1 MIKMFNSKTAG
12 KRLYILLALT
22 SSLAACS
29 LQSRKP
35 EPTTSEGMA
44 KQAGADIDEM
54 VAEDGGA
61 SGGNSGKS
69 SIAPPVGES
78 ASKDGKYQALSQALR
93 AGRGRAIVEEAAKIL
108 GTNSTDPVALNAL
121 ALDHL
126 RQGRTGAA
134 RLLLARALEK
144 NPNNASLLNN
154 MAVVDLQENEQGAAI
169 AGFKK
174 ALKADDGNAQAS
186 ANLGSIYV
194 RGGDYA
200 RATSLLEGPY
210 RAGKLNATAINAYAV
225 ALRANGEFSRA
236 QSIYE
241 NLIKQNPRD
250 ASAHLNLAV
259 LFIEYMNKP
268 KDGLALVY
276 KVKFLETDREDIQ
289 AKANAL
295 EKKAKAALQ

>member
-1 MIKMFNSKTAG
+1 
-12 KRLYILLALT
+12 
-22 SSLAACS
+22 
-29 LQSRKP
+29 
-35 EPTTSEGMA
+35 MA
-44 KQAGADIDEM
+44 RQAGADIDEM
-54 VAEDGGA
+54 VAEEGGESGGA
-61 SGGNSGKS
+61 STSNH
-69 SIAPPVGES
+69 IAPPTGET
-78 ASKDGKYQALSQALR
+78 ANAEAKYQPLSQALR

-144 NPNNASLLNN
+144 NPSNPSLLNN
-154 MAVVDLQENEQGAAI
+154 LAVIDLQENDQGSAI

-174 ALKADDGNAQAS
+174 ALKEDDSHPQAS

-194 RGGDYA
+194 RGGDFA
-200 RATSLLEGPY
+200 RAVSLLESPY
-210 RAGKLNATAINAYAV
+210 RKGKLNAAATNAYAV
-225 ALRANGEFSRA
+225 ALRANGDLDRA
-236 QSIYE
+236 QRIYE
-241 NLIKQNPRD
+241 DLIKRD
-250 ASAHLNLAV
+250 NRDVSAHLNLAI
-259 LFIEYMNKP
+259 LFIEYANKP

-276 KVKFLETDREDIQ
+276 KVKFLETDRRDVL

>member
-1 MIKMFNSKTAG
+1 MTTG
-12 KRLYILLALT
+12 KRLYILLALA

-35 EPTTSEGMA
+35 EPSTSEGMA

-54 VAEDGGA
+54 VAEDGGES
-61 SGGNSGKS
+61 SGGNSS
-69 SIAPPVGES
+69 SGQIAPPTGES
-78 ASKDGKYQALSQALR
+78 VTGEAKYQALSQALR

-134 RLLLARALEK
+134 RLLLVRALEK
-144 NPNNASLLNN
+144 NPTNPSLLNN
-154 MAVVDLQENEQGAAI
+154 MAVIDLQENEQGAAI

-174 ALKADDGNAQAS
+174 ALKEDDSHPQAS

-194 RGGDYA
+194 RGGDFA
-200 RATSLLEGPY
+200 RAVSLLESPY
-210 RAGKLNATAINAYAV
+210 RSGKLNAAAINAYAV
-225 ALRANGEFSRA
+225 ALRANGDLDRA
-236 QSIYE
+236 KRIYE
-241 NLIKQNPRD
+241 DLIKRD
-250 ASAHLNLAV
+250 ARDVAAHLNLAV
-259 LFIEYMNKP
+259 LLIDFMNKP

-276 KVKFLETDREDIQ
+276 KVKFLETDRRDVQ

>member
-1 MIKMFNSKTAG
+1 MTTTTG
-12 KRLYILLALT
+12 KRLYILLALA

-29 LQSRKP
+29 LQKRSGSELKA

-44 KQAGADIDEM
+44 RQAGADIDEM
-54 VAEDGGA
+54 IAEDGSAPEGRA
-61 SGGNSGKS
+61 STSQ
-69 SIAPPVGES
+69 IAPPVES
-78 ASKDGKYQALSQALR
+78 ANAEAKYQPLSQALR

-108 GTNSTDPVALNAL
+108 GTNSSDPVALNAL

-134 RLLLARALEK
+134 RLLLVRALEK
-144 NPNNASLLNN
+144 NPTNPSLLNN
-154 MAVVDLQENEQGAAI
+154 MAVVDLQENDQGAAI

-174 ALKADDGNAQAS
+174 ALKENDAHPQAS

-194 RGGDYA
+194 RGGDFA
-200 RATSLLEGPY
+200 RAASLLESPY
-210 RAGKLNATAINAYAV
+210 RKGKLNAAATNAYAV
-225 ALRANGEFSRA
+225 ALRANGDLDRA
-236 QSIYE
+236 QRIYE
-241 NLIKQNPRD
+241 DLIKRD
-250 ASAHLNLAV
+250 SRDVAAHLNLAI
-259 LFIEYMNKP
+259 LLIDYANKP

-276 KVKFLETDREDIQ
+276 KVKFLETDRRDVL